1 MTQPYVDRR
10 RTHRRSAGD
19 HGIVFARV
27 RPGIEVSVI
36 DVSACGALVEGRYRL
51 LPGALVDL
59 HLQTHD
65 RRAFVRGRVL
75 RCAVC
80 RLASSSV
87 CYRGAIVFDR
97 HLPWFEDEAGSGYGV
112 PSSERRP
119 GGPRRADATPQV
131 V

>member
-1 MTQPYVDRR
+1 MTEPYVDRR
-10 RTHRRSAGD
+10 RAHRRSVAD

-27 RPGIEVSVI
+27 RPGHDVSVV
-36 DVSACGALVEGRYRL
+36 DVSACGALIESRHRL

-59 HLQTHD
+59 HLQTPD
-65 RRAFVRGRVL
+65 RRASVRGRVL

-80 RLASSSV
+80 RLGSSSV
-87 CYRGAIVFDR
+87 HYRGAIVFDR

>member
-1 MTQPYVDRR
+1 
-10 RTHRRSAGD
+10 
-19 HGIVFARV
+19 
-27 RPGIEVSVI
+27 
-36 DVSACGALVEGRYRL
+36 
-51 LPGALVDL
+51 
-59 HLQTHD
+59 
-65 RRAFVRGRVL
+65 VRGRVL

-80 RLASSSV
+80 RLGASSV

-97 HLPWFEDEAGSGYGV
+97 HLPWFEDDAGNGYGV